1 MIPPFGYRGIMI
13 GSNKNIHKEN
23 KQSLGSSS
31 AEDIRDKKGK
41 YKKAISNR

>member
-1 MIPPFGYRGIMI
+1 MIPPFGYRGLMV

-41 YKKAISNR
+41 IQESNKQ

>member
-1 MIPPFGYRGIMI
+1 MV
-13 GSNKNIHKEN
+13 GSNKNIRKEN
-23 KQSLGSSS
+23 KQYLGSSA